1 MKANP
6 AAAATQTLDWVVLL
20 GLAPQRFA
28 KYSGLQQY
36 FALAR
41 GTDEVQLA
49 LDMSKFF
56 DTNYR
61 APLTSTCNS
70 HVRGVSGLG
79 EDWAAV
85 QLRRRCLSFSP

>member
-1 MKANP
+1 MP
-6 AAAATQTLDWVVLL
+6 QTLDWVVYL
-20 GLAPQRFA
+20 GLAPERFA
-28 KYSGLQQY
+28 KYSGLEQY

-61 APLTSTCNS
+61 AVPTRPSLC
-70 HVRGVSGLG
+70 
-79 EDWAAV
+79 
-85 QLRRRCLSFSP
+85 